1 MLSIELYQIIGASE
15 PDIVLS
21 LDVNEVILGTLSDLM
36 GRIDCCKRLLDFL
49 DVIRSRFKL

>member
-21 LDVNEVILGTLSDLM
+21 LEVNEVILGTFSDLM